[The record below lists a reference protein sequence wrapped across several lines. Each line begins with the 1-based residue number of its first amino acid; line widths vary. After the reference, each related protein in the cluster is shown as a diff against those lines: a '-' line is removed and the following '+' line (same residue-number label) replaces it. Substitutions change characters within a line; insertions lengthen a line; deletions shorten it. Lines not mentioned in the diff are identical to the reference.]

1 MNGMRKELARRTAFI
16 KAPINRMEILNAFEN
31 AEKII
36 AWTAVRLMQR
46 KHDLRSMGINIHK
59 SEEIDTS
66 AQLPQTP
73 DQSRQKANL
82 EASAW
87 RASQANISAQAET
100 KKGSDGLA
108 NYTDLPPQ
116 RSQQAAEAYKAIEK
130 PEQQVSVDAIV

>member
-1 MNGMRKELARRTAFI
+1 MNISNATPI
-16 KAPINRMEILNAFEN
+16 APAVQLPVINQEAKVRAENAFPR
-31 AEKII
+31 A
-36 AWTAVRLMQR
+36 
-46 KHDLRSMGINIHK
+46 
-59 SEEIDTS
+59 EEIDTS

>member
-1 MNGMRKELARRTAFI
+1 MNISNATPI
-16 KAPINRMEILNAFEN
+16 APAVQLPVINQEAKVRAENAFPR
-31 AEKII
+31 A
-36 AWTAVRLMQR
+36 
-46 KHDLRSMGINIHK
+46 
-59 SEEIDTS
+59 EEIDTS

-87 RASQANISAQAET
+87 RASQANISALGVET

-108 NYTDLPPQ
+108 NYTALPPQ

>member
-1 MNGMRKELARRTAFI
+1 MNISNATPI
-16 KAPINRMEILNAFEN
+16 APAVQLPVINQEAKVRAENAFPR
-31 AEKII
+31 A
-36 AWTAVRLMQR
+36 
-46 KHDLRSMGINIHK
+46 
-59 SEEIDTS
+59 EEIDTS
-66 AQLPQTP
+66 AQLP
-73 DQSRQKANL
+73 QKANL